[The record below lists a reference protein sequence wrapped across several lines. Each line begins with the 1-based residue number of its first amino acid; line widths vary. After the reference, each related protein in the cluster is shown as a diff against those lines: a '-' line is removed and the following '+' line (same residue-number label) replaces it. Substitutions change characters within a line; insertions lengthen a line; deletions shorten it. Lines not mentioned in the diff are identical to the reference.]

1 MGEKGQD
8 GHLEQK
14 TWNFVLASASPRRR
28 EILTAGGLSHMV
40 RPADID
46 ESVFDGTM
54 PQLMVQLLAASK
66 AAKAAE
72 SDNEVI
78 LGADTVVVSGG
89 RILGK
94 PASEEEAAEM
104 LSTLSGKT
112 HFVYTGIAILC
123 TKDGRMRTHCAEAKV
138 TFRTLSAKE
147 IAAYVATGEPM
158 DKAGAYGIQGQG
170 GKLVAEMAGD
180 LQTVIGLPL
189 AEVKRLLREMNLE

>member
-1 MGEKGQD
+1 M
-8 GHLEQK
+8 EQK

-28 EILTAGGLSHMV
+28 EILAAGGLAHTV

-46 ESVFDGTM
+46 ESVFDGVS

-72 SDNEVI
+72 KDDEVI
-78 LGADTVVVSGG
+78 LGADTVVVSCG
-89 RILGK
+89 RVLGK
-94 PASEEEAAEM
+94 PATEEEAAEM
-104 LSTLSGKT
+104 LSMLSGKT
-112 HFVYTGIAILC
+112 HSVYTGIAILC

-138 TFRTLSAKE
+138 TFRTLSAEE

-158 DKAGAYGIQGQG
+158 DKAGAYGIQGEG
-170 GKLVAEMAGD
+170 GKLVAALSGD

-189 AEVKRLLREMNLE
+189 AEVNRLLREMNLE